1 MLCGWMS
8 FSRNFETVPSKRK
21 SLIYTFSTP
30 RRPDCST
37 TPLLE
42 TEISH
47 SVRRMK
53 ITVFKEAMLCH
64 LADKYLRF
72 EKGGGGCCLHLRR
85 ITNVGTRRLSL
96 YFNWKG
102 KAHLGLFLSKG
113 FKPADVAYRCLT
125 TEVYVCYWH
134 SHGVVYEDNW
144 LPGRDAV

>member
-1 MLCGWMS
+1 MQGVMLCGWMS

-72 EKGGGGCCLHLRR
+72 EKGGGGLLPPSTAHNKCRNQKTVSVFQL
-85 ITNVGTRRLSL
+85 
-96 YFNWKG
+96 KG
-102 KAHLGLFLSKG
+102 
-113 FKPADVAYRCLT
+113 
-125 TEVYVCYWH
+125 
-134 SHGVVYEDNW
+134 
-144 LPGRDAV
+144 